1 MVPLVVVFF
10 ANFRFVVESSLLFCV
25 CVCVCVFFLFYF
37 IFFFFFFF
45 FFFFVVVFVLFFI
58 SGSGA
63 HSRTVE
69 LCKTEALSG
78 LRARVGL

>member
-25 CVCVCVFFLFYF
+25 CVCVCVFFLL
-37 IFFFFFFF
+37 FFFLFCF
-45 FFFFVVVFVLFFI
+45 VFVLFLI

-63 HSRTVE
+63 HSQTVE
-69 LCKTEALSG
+69 SCKTEALSG